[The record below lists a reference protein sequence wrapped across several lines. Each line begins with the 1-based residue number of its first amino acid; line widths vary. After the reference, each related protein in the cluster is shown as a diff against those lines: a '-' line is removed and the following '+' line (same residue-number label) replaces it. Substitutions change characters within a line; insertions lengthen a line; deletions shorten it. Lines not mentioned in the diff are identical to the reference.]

1 MTIATQRRLVDL
13 AVTAM
18 VCVVCCFMVLPTIIV
33 IPISFSAADFISFP
47 PVGFSLR
54 WYELF
59 FTSRQWQHAA
69 ANSFMVAAGAT
80 TMATILGTMV
90 SLGAMRL
97 SKRLGTPVTMI
108 FLLPLMMPSIVTAIA
123 LYSGYARIGISGTVF
138 GLSLAHA
145 ILGLPFVVI
154 NVSAALQKMDWRTEN
169 AARSLGASPIRTFF
183 LVTLPAIRPG
193 IVAGA
198 AFAFLTSFD
207 DVVVALFMSGIDATT
222 LPVQMWN
229 GIRFEISPAVAA
241 VSSILLAF
249 SCIVVAV
256 YFTARGI
263 TDHVQK
269 Q

>member
-1 MTIATQRRLVDL
+1 MRRARRRRAIDYAVNTIVC
-13 AVTAM
+13 AVCAY
-18 VCVVCCFMVLPTIIV
+18 MVLPTLIV
-33 IPISFSAADFISFP
+33 VPISFSAADFISFP
-47 PVGFSLR
+47 PVGFSFR

-59 FTSRQWQHAA
+59 FTSRQWQSAA
-69 ANSFMVAAGAT
+69 VNSFVVALAAT
-80 TMATILGTMV
+80 AMATVLGTLASV
-90 SLGAMRL
+90 GAMRVAPRL
-97 SKRLGTPVTMI
+97 SAPITMA
-108 FLLPLMMPSIVTAIA
+108 FLLPLMMPGIVTAVA
-123 LYSGYARIGISGTVF
+123 LYRGYAQLGISGTVF

-145 ILGLPFVVI
+145 LLGLPFVVI
-154 NVSAALQKMDWRTEN
+154 NVSAALQKMDWRVEH
-169 AARSLGASPIRTFF
+169 AARSLGASPVRAFF

-241 VSSILLAF
+241 VSSILLVL
-249 SCIVVAV
+249 SCAIIGI

-263 TDHVQK
+263 TDHVRRH
-269 Q
+269 

>member
-1 MTIATQRRLVDL
+1 MSAARQRRVVDL
-13 AVTAM
+13 AINAVVAA
-18 VCVVCCFMVLPTIIV
+18 VCGFMLLPTIIV
-33 IPISFSAADFISFP
+33 VPISFSAAEFISFP

-59 FTSRQWQHAA
+59 FTSGQWQNAA
-69 ANSFMVAAGAT
+69 INSFMVAVGAT
-80 TMATILGTMV
+80 VLATILGTMASIGV
-90 SLGAMRL
+90 MRL
-97 SKRLGTPVTMI
+97 SKRLATPITMT

-123 LYSGYARIGISGTVF
+123 LYSGYARIGISGTIF

-145 ILGLPFVVI
+145 ILGLPFVLI

-169 AARSLGASPIRTFF
+169 AARSLGASPIRAFF

-241 VSSILLAF
+241 ASSILLAF
-249 SCIVVAV
+249 SCIVVAIH
-256 YFTARGI
+256 FIATGKTNHARS
-263 TDHVQK
+263 K
-269 Q
+269 

>member
-1 MTIATQRRLVDL
+1 MTRAARRRIVDWTVN
-13 AVTAM
+13 AI
-18 VCVVCCFMVLPTIIV
+18 VCAVCCLMVLPTLIV
-33 IPISFSAADFISFP
+33 VPISFSSADFISFP

-59 FTSRQWQHAA
+59 FASRQWQSAA
-69 ANSFMVAAGAT
+69 ANSFVVAVGAT
-80 TMATILGTMV
+80 FLATVLGTLA
-90 SLGAMRL
+90 SIGAIRVVKHMAA
-97 SKRLGTPVTMI
+97 PITMI
-108 FLLPLMMPSIVTAIA
+108 FLLPLMMPSIVTAVA
-123 LYSGYARIGISGTVF
+123 LYRGYAYLGISGTVF
-138 GLSLAHA
+138 GLALAHA

-154 NVSAALQKMDWRTEN
+154 NVSAALQKMDWRAEH
-169 AARSLGASPIRTFF
+169 AARSLGASPARAFF

-241 VSSILLAF
+241 VSTILLAL
-249 SCIVVAV
+249 SCVVVAI

-263 TDHVQK
+263 TEHVQR

>member
-1 MTIATQRRLVDL
+1 MTRAGQRRLVDWSVN
-13 AVTAM
+13 AIV
-18 VCVVCCFMVLPTIIV
+18 VIVCCFMVLPTLIV
-33 IPISFSAADFISFP
+33 VPISFSSADFISFP

-54 WYELF
+54 WYDLF
-59 FTSRQWQHAA
+59 FTSRPWQHAA
-69 ANSFMVAAGAT
+69 ANSLIVATGAT
-80 TMATILGTMV
+80 LLATVLGTLA
-90 SLGAMRL
+90 SLGAIRL
-97 SKRLGTPVTMI
+97 AKSLATPITMS

-123 LYSGYARIGISGTVF
+123 LYRGYAYLRLSGTVP
-138 GLSLAHA
+138 GLILSHA

-154 NVSAALQKMDWRTEN
+154 NVSAALQKMDWRAEN
-169 AARSLGASPIRTFF
+169 AARSLGASPARAFF
-183 LVTLPAIRPG
+183 LVVLPAIRPG

-241 VSSILLAF
+241 VSTILLVF
-249 SCIVVAV
+249 SCGVIAI

-263 TDHVQK
+263 TDHVRRQ
-269 Q
+269 

>member
-1 MTIATQRRLVDL
+1 MTLAGQRRLVDG
-13 AVTAM
+13 AVTIV
-18 VCVVCCFMVLPTIIV
+18 VCAVCCFMVLPTIIV
-33 IPISFSAADFISFP
+33 VPISFSSADFISFP

-59 FTSRQWQHAA
+59 FNSRQWQNAA
-69 ANSFMVAAGAT
+69 ANSFMVATGAT
-80 TMATILGTMV
+80 ALATILGTMA

-97 SKRLGTPVTMI
+97 SKRMATPVTMT
-108 FLLPLMMPSIVTAIA
+108 FLLPLMMPAIVTAIV

-169 AARSLGASPIRTFF
+169 AARSLGASPVRAFF

-241 VSSILLAF
+241 VSTMLLAF
-249 SCIVVAV
+249 SCIAIAI
-256 YFTARGI
+256 YFTARGV
-263 TDHVQK
+263 TDHVQRP
-269 Q
+269 

>member
-1 MTIATQRRLVDL
+1 MTVAGQRRIVDL
-13 AVTAM
+13 AVTAI
-18 VCVVCCFMVLPTIIV
+18 VVAVCCFMLLPTLIV

-59 FTSRQWQHAA
+59 LSSRQWQNAA
-69 ANSFMVAAGAT
+69 ANSFTVAVCAT
-80 TMATILGTMV
+80 LIATVLGTMASV
-90 SLGAMRL
+90 GVMRL
-97 SKRLGTPVTMI
+97 AKRLATPITMS

-123 LYSGYARIGISGTVF
+123 LYRGYAYLRLSGTVP
-138 GLSLAHA
+138 GLILSHA

-154 NVSAALQKMDWRTEN
+154 NVSAALQKMDWRVEN
-169 AARSLGASPIRTFF
+169 AARSLGASPLRAFL
-183 LVTLPAIRPG
+183 LVTFPMIRPG

-241 VSSILLAF
+241 VSSILLAL
-249 SCIVVAV
+249 SCVVVAI
-256 YFTARGI
+256 YFTVRGI
-263 TDHVQK
+263 TEHAQRS
-269 Q
+269 